1 MQISRGSHIPI
12 TSHRNRTKKSTEKK
26 GSIALMVY
34 VKETT
39 TCPKLT
45 LVKTENICHHLD
57 QSRIRLCIKRKQQ
70 KFTINSHQTK
80 KILASVKYKSS
91 LTLTHH
97 QCLEQTIF
105 TVHLCI
111 VSGITIR
118 DTLIGVLRSP

>member
-1 MQISRGSHIPI
+1 LVWCYWVSLVVILDSFLLSA
-12 TSHRNRTKKSTEKK
+12 SHRNRTKKSTEKK
-26 GSIALMVY
+26 GSIDLMVY

-105 TVHLCI
+105 YCSFVHSERLH
-111 VSGITIR
+111 
-118 DTLIGVLRSP
+118 